1 MDWEGGMIRR
11 VGSAVRRQVC
21 FAMLGALIGL
31 LLIPAVRGEAAE
43 VGTRVPGPGG
53 AYTNVTASELKRMLE
68 AKDFPFVNVHIPYQ
82 GEIAGTD
89 AFIPFDKMEQQL
101 NRLPARKDAK
111 IVLYCMSDR
120 MSTIAAQTLVG
131 IGYTDVWNL
140 QGGMVAWEKQ
150 GYSLIQ
156 RPKR

>member
-1 MDWEGGMIRR
+1 MRQ
-11 VGSAVRRQVC
+11 VGSTATAGRQIC
-21 FAMLGALIGL
+21 LMILGALIGL
-31 LLIPAVRGEAAE
+31 LLILAVQGETAE
-43 VGTRVPGPGG
+43 VGTRVPVPGG
-53 AYTNVTASELKRMLE
+53 AYTNVTAPELKRMLE
-68 AKDFPFVNVHIPYQ
+68 AKDFFFVNVHIPYQ

-89 AFIPFDKMEQQL
+89 AFIPFDKVEQQL
-101 NRLPARKDAK
+101 NLLPAKKDAK

-131 IGYTDVWNL
+131 LGYTNIWNL
-140 QGGMVAWEKQ
+140 QDGMVSWGKQ